1 MKQFANTVSF
11 NQVLWPRGCLCRAVR
26 HQEVSALDAA
36 LCSGLTADE
45 HAMCEANFQTLTA
58 CLPPSCKAVQQRN
71 HRESLQKKKQQ
82 RGLLDCLWCVL
93 ALWKWTNCWLLKSKS
108 VAGLRQMMKN
118 EPFPREYLRPS
129 HVLKQQKLW
138 VRNTC
143 RLPRACIYLWLSAS
157 AAAGHRVFPW
167 FNGTQ
172 HLAAEIIT

>member
-71 HRESLQKKKQQ
+71 HRESLQKKKTNNV
-82 RGLLDCLWCVL
+82 DC
-93 ALWKWTNCWLLKSKS
+93 WTVCGVWLLFENELI
-108 VAGLRQMMKN
+108 AG
-118 EPFPREYLRPS
+118 
-129 HVLKQQKLW
+129 
-138 VRNTC
+138 C
-143 RLPRACIYLWLSAS
+143 
-157 AAAGHRVFPW
+157 
-167 FNGTQ
+167 
-172 HLAAEIIT
+172 

>member
-1 MKQFANTVSF
+1 MATWLPLQSCEAPRGFSSWCSP
-11 NQVLWPRGCLCRAVR
+11 VLWAYSRWTCNVWSQFPNTNSMPAPKLQGC
-26 HQEVSALDAA
+26 
-36 LCSGLTADE
+36 TAE
-45 HAMCEANFQTLTA
+45 EPQGVLA
-58 CLPPSCKAVQQRN
+58 
-71 HRESLQKKKQQ
+71 KKKNQQ

-108 VAGLRQMMKN
+108 VAGLRQVMKN